1 MGNNQK
7 NNSELYALR
16 PTPMKDRKSM
26 LDMVWV
32 QAGCVICIPAFM
44 LGGIVASAMPTWT
57 GVAAC
62 AVGYLMTLILM
73 IVLGMQGADLGIPT
87 CAIAQSTF
95 GKNGTRLLVS
105 SLFAISLM
113 GFFGLQV
120 NVCGEAFANLMGDA
134 FGIHIPLMASSLI
147 WGIVMSIIAVI
158 GMEGL
163 KIFDKLSVPLLFIIM
178 VLGLIL
184 AFKKYGTA
192 GIEANEIETAT
203 MSFVEAIALSF
214 SFFSAMAFT
223 AADVTRWQKNRKD
236 TINSSIWGLMP
247 AGLATC
253 IIGVLLARVAGE
265 YDISLVLSK
274 VGIPVLGLIVIIT
287 ASVSTNS
294 LNAYCGGL
302 DTIMTFNLPDNRR
315 REATAGVCIVGVVL
329 ALTGILGY
337 IETFLNWIC
346 FLGAP
351 VAGVMI
357 ADYWIIGKGKPESW
371 HKIDG
376 WNLTGCIVAV
386 VSMVIALILYNIFHI
401 GVFNLNGVVV
411 AIVLYVIVEKF
422 VPSQSRNLDGGVMRY
437 AELDEEDEGGE
448 ATCQ

>member
-1 MGNNQK
+1 MSDQAK
-7 NNSELYALR
+7 NNAEIYALR
-16 PTPMKDRKSM
+16 PTPQSERKSM

-44 LGGIVASAMPTWT
+44 LGGLVAAQMPTWM

-62 AVGYLMTLILM
+62 GTGYLLTLILM
-73 IVLGMQGADLGIPT
+73 IVLGMQGADMGVPT

-134 FGIHIPLMASSLI
+134 FGIHIPVVVSSLI
-147 WGIVMSIIAVI
+147 WGIVMSVIAVI

-163 KIFDKLSVPLLFIIM
+163 KIFDKLSVPLLFAIM

-184 AFKKYGTA
+184 AFKKYGTEGLA
-192 GIEANEIETAT
+192 VNEVKTAT
-203 MSFVEAIALSF
+203 MSFVEAVALAF
-214 SFFSAMAFT
+214 SFFSSMAFT
-223 AADVTRWQKNRKD
+223 AADVSRWQRNRMD
-236 TINSSIWGLMP
+236 TIKSSTWGLMP

-265 YDISLVLSK
+265 YDVSLVLSK
-274 VGIPVLGLIVIIT
+274 VGIPILGLIVIIT

-302 DTIMTFNLPDNRR
+302 DAIMTFNLPDNKR
-315 REATAGVCIVGVVL
+315 REATAGVCIVGVIL

-376 WNLTGCIVAV
+376 WNWTGCIVAV
-386 VSMVIALILYNIFHI
+386 VSMVIALILYNVLHI
-401 GVFNLNGVVV
+401 GVFNLSSVVV
-411 AIVLYVIVEKF
+411 AIVVYVIVEKF
-422 VPSQSRNLDGGVMRY
+422 VPSKSRNLDGGVEAFTEIER
-437 AELDEEDEGGE
+437 EEQLH
-448 ATCQ
+448 AN